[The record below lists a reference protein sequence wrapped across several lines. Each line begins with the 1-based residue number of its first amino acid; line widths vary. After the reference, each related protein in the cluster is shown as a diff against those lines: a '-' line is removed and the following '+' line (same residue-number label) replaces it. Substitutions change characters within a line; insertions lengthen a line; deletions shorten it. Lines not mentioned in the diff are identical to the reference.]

1 MIASPP
7 WARAAALKLPEHTKI
22 WPVPGKWIV
31 PGFID
36 THDHIADIR
45 RGILDFDSWGPLAN
59 LAYGVTTA
67 FDPSP
72 LSIDMLAYQ
81 DAVDAG
87 LMPGSRIAQ
96 TGTGDF
102 LVQ

>member
-1 MIASPP
+1 M
-7 WARAAALKLPEHTKI
+7 
-22 WPVPGKWIV
+22 

-67 FDPSP
+67 FDPST

-81 DAVDAG
+81 DAIDTG
-87 LMPGSRIAQ
+87 LHARLAHRVRPGPAIFSFN
-96 TGTGDF
+96 DF
-102 LVQ
+102 KLLRRRCARS